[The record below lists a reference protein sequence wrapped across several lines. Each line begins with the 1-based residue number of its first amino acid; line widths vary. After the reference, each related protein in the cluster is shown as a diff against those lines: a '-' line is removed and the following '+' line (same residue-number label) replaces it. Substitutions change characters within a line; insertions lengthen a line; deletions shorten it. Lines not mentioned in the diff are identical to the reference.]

1 MRETGFNP
9 WVGKIPWRRERLP
22 TPVFWPGEFHGLY
35 SPWGRKELDTT
46 KQLSLYF
53 IEDLQC
59 IRCWVGNHDSQMEF
73 SSCQSPSQ
81 NEGSFPFCPLNWYL
95 SLGEWSPSRK
105 HSLILHC
112 SPPTTTKLAQ
122 LPLSWCL
129 HQSYFRVS
137 ELFKHVSGME
147 TQSSGSGWWKGRGYE
162 DIWKEPP
169 PLQSAPLGCS
179 PDIPEGYWLMLREPS
194 PELLTW
200 QSLQELFAISSRPPR
215 CYHWYLPWSYWPV
228 CCSTTEGWPFF
239 PAFIA
244 LLVFRGQVLSL
255 GYWEHIMD
263 TEKSLSSSSIHDG

>member
-1 MRETGFNP
+1 MLS
-9 WVGKIPWRRERLP
+9 GKSWLSDGI
-22 TPVFWPGEFHGLY
+22 F
-35 SPWGRKELDTT
+35 
-46 KQLSLYF
+46 QLSVTISEWRVLS
-53 IEDLQC
+53 I
-59 IRCWVGNHDSQMEF
+59 
-73 SSCQSPSQ
+73 
-81 NEGSFPFCPLNWYL
+81 CPLNWYL

-179 PDIPEGYWLMLREPS
+179 PDIPEGYWPMLREPS